1 MANVPTALFTYFA
14 VAHEINQRY
23 DVTIIYFSE

>member
-1 MANVPTALFTYFA
+1 LFTYFA